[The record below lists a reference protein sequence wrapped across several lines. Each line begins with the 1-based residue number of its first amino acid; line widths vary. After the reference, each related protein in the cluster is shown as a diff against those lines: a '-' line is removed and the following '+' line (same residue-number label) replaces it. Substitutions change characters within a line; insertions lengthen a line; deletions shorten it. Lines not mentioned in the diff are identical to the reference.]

1 MDLISTPYSA
11 FKLTSFIK
19 YFKKDFILE
28 KKKNDMSKRDSR
40 SLSVKS

>member
-19 YFKKDFILE
+19 YFKKYFILE
-28 KKKNDMSKRDSR
+28 KKNDMSKRDSR